1 MKTHLKVK
9 SKLVYDKWTGTV
21 AAVKR
26 LGFRHAPPVNH
37 SVAFRDRKSGFHSN
51 DVESENNRIKRFLRK
66 RYGVLN
72 LGKFKN
78 LSNDTILD
86 MYEYVYRVNVDSTF
100 ASYMKAMAT
109 ANLSDF
115 TDT

>member
-1 MKTHLKVK
+1 MYPTVIPSSTRL
-9 SKLVYDKWTGTV
+9 TGG
-21 AAVKR
+21 
-26 LGFRHAPPVNH
+26 LG
-37 SVAFRDRKSGFHSN
+37 
-51 DVESENNRIKRFLRK
+51 NRIKRFLRK

-109 ANLSDF
+109 SNLSDF
-115 TDT
+115 MDT